1 MNPSIQGTRVLSSR
15 AAKARHYF
23 AAQAAEHIEYRWGV
37 VEQRNN
43 LVNLLAG
50 SEFIQCPR
58 NYLFLM
64 I

>member
-50 SEFIQCPR
+50 SEFI
-58 NYLFLM
+58 
-64 I
+64 